1 MDPAV
6 ILLVLAAAAL
16 FLLLGKHRRPPRP
29 ADAGPAFGP
38 IAGPIA
44 GPVAGLIAGPEPT
57 TPGAPVAASAP
68 TAAGAPMA
76 VGAPAPAAH
85 FPTTSAA
92 ARRHRNTG
100 ASHFTRPRANARVAR

>member
-29 ADAGPAFGP
+29 ADAGQA
-38 IAGPIA
+38 A
-44 GPVAGLIAGPEPT
+44 GPVIGPVASQFAGLEPT

-68 TAAGAPMA
+68 PAAGAPMA

-100 ASHFTRPRANARVAR
+100 ASHFTRPRANARVTR